1 MQNII
6 KHAEATNALVQL
18 NYLEGI
24 LSITVEDNGVGIKE
38 YEHDNIAENKMG
50 LRSIRTR
57 LKAMGGTMEIHP
69 CTPHGTSVNIELSI

>member
-1 MQNII
+1 MQNVI

-24 LSITVEDNGVGIKE
+24 LSITVEDTGVGMKE
-38 YEHDNIAENKMG
+38 QDNSIEENKMG

-69 CTPHGTSVNIELSI
+69 CTPHGTSVNIELSL